1 MRISTVLAMVVALS
15 AAVAGLAL
23 LTGGPPGPSPT
34 AATPAAGTPD
44 APKDEPD
51 FHLENPF
58 KLDTKAAKKP
68 VATVETVEFK
78 FEPMAPNE
86 ERNHKFKVK
95 NTGDAL
101 LQLAKGR
108 YQCKCTMPTIKK
120 GEFLDV
126 KPGEETEVQ
135 MTWKP
140 LSPDEMFMKTIEIWT
155 NDPDHPK
162 LTFSVQGRVV
172 PHIMPEPSSYS
183 LGLTRNEKGGTFEGY
198 LVSGT
203 DSFEIVE
210 TTSDNP
216 LISATVESVAA
227 ADFPKEAKDAKTVFR
242 VKGTLAPSDKVG
254 PIQGM
259 LTFKTSLDSHKEVTC
274 GVSAQLMGPFS
285 ILGFGWDQTKTS
297 LDLERIDVAK
307 GGVKHFAL
315 FVPKADHPLEVTSMK
330 SEPNFGAIKVT
341 KDETFTAADR
351 EKYDLAVEVLPGAP
365 KGEWNLSRPLVVTL
379 KTNHPRV
386 PEVAFKILYR
396 GY

>member
-15 AAVAGLAL
+15 GAVAGLAF
-23 LTGGPPGPSPT
+23 LTGGPPAPPPSAVT
-34 AATPAAGTPD
+34 APPPPPPEEA
-44 APKDEPD
+44 D
-51 FHLENPF
+51 FHLTNPF
-58 KLDTKAAKKP
+58 TVDTKAANKP
-68 VATVETVEFK
+68 VATAETVEFK
-78 FEPMAPNE
+78 FDAMAPNE
-86 ERNHKFKVK
+86 ERTHKFKVK
-95 NTGDAL
+95 NTGEAQ

-108 YQCKCTMPTIKK
+108 YQCKCTMPTMKK
-120 GEFLDV
+120 GEFLKV
-126 KPGEETEVQ
+126 EPGEETEIE

-140 LSPDEMFMKTIEIWT
+140 LAPDEMFMKTIEIWT

-162 LTFSVQGRVV
+162 LTFTVQGSVI
-172 PHIMPEPSSYS
+172 PHIMPDPSSYS

-198 LVSGT
+198 LVSRT
-203 DSFEIVE
+203 DGFEIVE
-210 TTSDNP
+210 TSSDNP
-216 LISATVESVAA
+216 LITATVEPVATEA
-227 ADFPKEAKDAKTVFR
+227 FPKEMKDAKTVFR

-254 PIQGM
+254 PVNGM
-259 LTFKTSLDSHKEVTC
+259 LTFKTNLEAHKEVVC
-274 GVSAQLMGPFS
+274 GVNAQLMGPFS

-297 LDLERIDVAK
+297 LDLERVDVAK
-307 GGVKHFAL
+307 GAVKHFAW
-315 FVPKADHPLEVTSMK
+315 FVPKGDHPLEITSMK

-365 KGEWNLSRPLVVTL
+365 KGEWNLSRPIVVTV